1 MSESVAAVD
10 CGTNSTRLIVVDDAG
25 AVLIR
30 QMRITRLGEGVDATR
45 RLSHDGIERTL
56 SVLRDYRVVM
66 DGLAVVRARVVATS
80 AARDAANSDEFMR
93 KAGEIMG
100 VAPEVLSG
108 EEEGRLS
115 FLGATAH
122 LPADLGD
129 TGPIIVVDIGGGS
142 TELSV
147 GAVPQHGRQ
156 ASVPPVASVSLDLG
170 CVRISERFLLHDP
183 PTAEELA
190 RARAAVQAALSDAR
204 AALPTVVPGGSVI
217 GLAGTVSTVVSL
229 ERAVPVYDR
238 ALLHHAVLPR
248 VVVERWLHVL
258 SGENAAARLARPG
271 MDEGREDVIVGGVLI
286 LAVVMEVF
294 ERRSC
299 LYSEDDIL
307 DGLAADLNEAAHR
320 AV

>member
-10 CGTNSTRLIVVDDAG
+10 CGTNSTRLIVVDDEG
-25 AVLIR
+25 TVLAR
-30 QMRITRLGEGVDATR
+30 EMRITRLGEGVDATR
-45 RLSHDGIERTL
+45 RLSPEGIGRTL
-56 SVLRDYRVVM
+56 SVLRDYRAMM
-66 DGLAVVRARVVATS
+66 DRLAVSRARVVATS
-80 AARDAANSDEFMR
+80 AARDAVNSDEFMR
-93 KAGEIMG
+93 EAGEIMG
-100 VAPEVLSG
+100 VSPEVLSG

-129 TGPIIVVDIGGGS
+129 TGPILVMDIGGGS

-147 GAVPQHGRQ
+147 GAIPQGGRGSSV
-156 ASVPPVASVSLDLG
+156 ASVASVSLDLG
-170 CVRISERFLLHDP
+170 CVRVSERFLLHDP
-183 PTAEELA
+183 PTADELA
-190 RARAAVQAALSDAR
+190 TARADVEAALSDAR
-204 AALPTVVPGGSVI
+204 DALPTVVPGGAVI

-248 VVVERWLHVL
+248 SVVERWLLAL
-258 SGENAAARLARPG
+258 SGESADARLTRPG
-271 MDEGREDVIVGGVLI
+271 MAEGREDVIVGGVWI

-294 ERRSC
+294 ERRRC

-307 DGLAADLNEAAHR
+307 DGLSADLTEAAHR
-320 AV
+320 AG

>member
-10 CGTNSTRLIVVDDAG
+10 CGTNSTRLIVVDDEG
-25 AVLIR
+25 TVLAR
-30 QMRITRLGEGVDATR
+30 EMRITRLGEGVDATR
-45 RLSHDGIERTL
+45 RLSPEGIGRTL
-56 SVLRDYRVVM
+56 SVLRDYRAMM
-66 DGLAVVRARVVATS
+66 DRLAVSRARVVATS
-80 AARDAANSDEFMR
+80 AARDAVNSDEFMR
-93 KAGEIMG
+93 EAGEIMG
-100 VAPEVLSG
+100 VSPEVLSG

-129 TGPIIVVDIGGGS
+129 TGPILVMDIGGGS

-147 GAVPQHGRQ
+147 GAIPQGGRGSSV
-156 ASVPPVASVSLDLG
+156 ASVASVSLDLG
-170 CVRISERFLLHDP
+170 CVRVSERFLLHDP
-183 PTAEELA
+183 PTADELA
-190 RARAAVQAALSDAR
+190 TARADVEAALSDAR
-204 AALPTVVPGGSVI
+204 DALPTVVPGGAVI

-248 VVVERWLHVL
+248 SVVERWLLAL
-258 SGENAAARLARPG
+258 SGESADARLTRPG
-271 MDEGREDVIVGGVLI
+271 MAEGREDVIVGGVLI

-294 ERRSC
+294 ERRRC

-307 DGLAADLNEAAHR
+307 DGLSADLTEAAHR
-320 AV
+320 AG